1 MHNKLN
7 SPQRNQLQPVITS
20 LRVSAISAAMGILLA
35 VAHVDANA
43 LALGRI
49 TSLSALGEPLVAGIE
64 VPEINAEEIASLKA
78 TLGSPEAFRAA
89 GLEYN
94 PSLANAEIS
103 LNRRANGS
111 SYLLVRS
118 DKPVSDPFVNLVV
131 NASWATGRI
140 TRNYTLLLDP
150 PEAKQSEAA
159 ASGIAAPISALPSP
173 APKPLPSPAPSTAPA
188 ANSSGPAVFATP
200 APSTPVAMPQSSST
214 KSSRAAVSVQTVNSG
229 EQVKVNAGD
238 TAGKIAAK
246 NLPANVSLDQMLVAM
261 LRGNPQAFIGGN
273 INRLKSGAVLD
284 LPTDFEA
291 EAISSADARRS
302 LRAQS
307 KDFNAFKRKLAE
319 NAPVLASKTPDRVA
333 SGKIEAKV
341 EDKKA
346 PAVAPDKLTLSKGGL
361 KADDKTAAK
370 DNSEKIAKERQ
381 AKDDADRAAEL
392 AKNIK
397 DLNKIA
403 SAAPVAGAAA
413 TTAAPAAPAATAG
426 TAAAKVATPV
436 VPPVAVTA
444 PVAAATPAAPA
455 APAVAPQ
462 PPKPPVVA
470 AVKKPVPPA
479 PAAPVEKSFIDGLLE
494 DPVILPA
501 AGGLLLLLLGGGWFA
516 NKRRKQRLADEEDT
530 ILGDEFQDHG
540 ASFFSDTSNEPVL
553 AQEAPVEIEP
563 DPVYVQPVKP
573 VVAAKPVAAAATPA
587 KPEVPVAAA
596 VVAAPVIAAAT
607 AAVVAANSNAA
618 PNTTSSKVDPL
629 TEADVYLD
637 YGRDPQAEEI
647 LKAAMKTQPENTG
660 IYTRL
665 MNIYAKR
672 RDAKNFEQMALKAK
686 AILTEDDPQWLTISK
701 QGFELEPGNP
711 LYAAGT
717 PVHDDTFPD
726 FNNSEF
732 STRTVAQLNPETS
745 KSPASVD
752 LDLDFDF
759 ATSFPTSTK
768 SPEASKS
775 PLINLPD
782 FSLEPAKA
790 VATATSAVA
799 APAMAATA
807 AVAAASIAAAV
818 TSTAPAA
825 AATNAKPNPMEY
837 DLGKLS
843 LDLNTEN
850 KPPAPAT
857 AADMN
862 SPLET
867 KLALA
872 QEFRSIGDTIGAK
885 MLTNEVIALATGS
898 LKLRAENL
906 LAELS

>member
-7 SPQRNQLQPVITS
+7 SPQRNQLQPVFTS
-20 LRVSAISAAMGILLA
+20 LRVTAVSATMGILLA
-35 VAHVDANA
+35 MAHLDANA

-103 LNRRANGS
+103 LNRRSNGS

-118 DKPVSDPFVNLVV
+118 DKPVSDPFVNLVI

-140 TRNYTLLLDP
+140 TRNYTMLLDP
-150 PEAKQSEAA
+150 PETKQSEAA
-159 ASGIAAPISALPSP
+159 AIAAPISALPSP
-173 APKPLPSPAPSTAPA
+173 APAPVPSPAPSPAPISSPA
-188 ANSSGPAVFATP
+188 ATTSAPAVFATP
-200 APSTPVAMPQSSST
+200 APATSVAMPQSSSARAP
-214 KSSRAAVSVQTVNSG
+214 RAAASVQTVNTG
-229 EQVKVNAGD
+229 EQVKVQAGD

-291 EAISSADARRS
+291 EAISSTDARRS

-333 SGKIEAKV
+333 TGKIEAKV

-346 PAVAPDKLTLSKGGL
+346 PAVTPDKLTLSKGGL

-370 DNSEKIAKERQ
+370 DNSEKIAKQRQ

-403 SAAPVAGAAA
+403 GATPAAAAAA
-413 TTAAPAAPAATAG
+413 TTAAASAPAST
-426 TAAAKVATPV
+426 AAKVETPV

-444 PVAAATPAAPA
+444 PVAPAVAAAPA
-455 APAVAPQ
+455 APAVT
-462 PPKPPVVA
+462 PPPAKPPVVA
-470 AVKKPVPPA
+470 AVKKPVPP
-479 PAAPVEKSFIDGLLE
+479 PPVEKSFLDGLMD

-501 AGGLLLLLLGGGWFA
+501 AGGLLVLLLGGGWFA
-516 NKRRKQRLADEEDT
+516 NKRRKQRLIDEEDT

-553 AQEAPVEIEP
+553 AQEAAVEIEP

-573 VVAAKPVAAAATPA
+573 VVATKPVAAAVAPA
-587 KPEVPVAAA
+587 KPVAPVAAA
-596 VVAAPVIAAAT
+596 AVAAPVIAAAS

-647 LKAAMKTQPENTG
+647 LKAAMKTQPENSG

-672 RDAKNFEQMALKAK
+672 RDAKNFEQMALKAQ
-686 AILTEDDPQWLTISK
+686 AILTDSDPQWLTICK
-701 QGFELEPGNP
+701 QGFELEPANP
-711 LYAAGT
+711 LYAAGA

-759 ATSFPTSTK
+759 ATSFPSSTK

-782 FSLEPAKA
+782 FSLEPAQT
-790 VATATSAVA
+790 VTTATSAVV

-807 AVAAASIAAAV
+807 AVAATSIAAAV
-818 TSTAPAA
+818 T
-825 AATNAKPNPMEY
+825 AKPNPMEY

-843 LDLNTEN
+843 LDLNAANT
-850 KPPAPAT
+850 PPAPAT